1 MTFNGRQAGR
11 QFQLQI
17 QLQIQVEVQMQVQ
30 VQFEV
35 ERVHS
40 GRGKEV
46 RKVFFLEFKL
56 FKFFFFFELI

>member
-1 MTFNGRQAGR
+1 MQV
-11 QFQLQI
+11 QFK
-17 QLQIQVEVQMQVQ
+17 VQVQ

-46 RKVFFLEFKL
+46 RKVFF
-56 FKFFFFFELI
+56 